1 MSNLK
6 IPNSLSERKKSR
18 VSIRNLENHFRLTN
32 GCYYSVGEQQ
42 DFGEKVGATSWIKE
56 LGKAQAF
63 FEANFS
69 GLCIGR
75 HSYAL
80 ALW

>member
-18 VSIRNLENHFRLTN
+18 VSIRKSHFPS
-32 GCYYSVGEQQ
+32 GCCYSVGEQQ
-42 DFGEKVGATSWIKE
+42 DFGEKVAATSWIKE
-56 LGKAQAF
+56 LGTKLSSRQI
-63 FEANFS
+63 S
-69 GLCIGR
+69 VVCVIGR